1 MSIQRLPEEVVAQI
15 KSSTAIVS
23 LNGVVVELLKNSLD
37 ARASKIDAT
46 VDFARGSCTVED
58 NGLGIA
64 PAEFGE
70 DGGLGKLYCTSK
82 YHSDDPQLGRNGTF
96 LASLSAMS
104 LLTITSHHHAY
115 RSHNS
120 ISFHHSQ
127 LVERQ
132 VPSAAHS
139 YVHNM
144 HGTRVTARN
153 LFGNMPVRVKQRSMV
168 MDQRTEHQRLRDAL
182 KRDVAGLLL
191 SWQGA
196 VSLKIRDG
204 DNKTI
209 VNFNTSNA
217 VVGETHSAATGRPR
231 SAHLALLLRVLTQA
245 NYIAIDEWDSWVPAS
260 ASTSTLT
267 IKGAISIEPSPSK
280 FVQFISFGLR
290 PLSSEHGH
298 NELYDHINR
307 LFALSSFG
315 TVEDDVDVDEQEK
328 LRRQLDKRFKTDGY
342 TNRQLKA
349 RKGVDRYPKFH
360 LRISPRENRSS
371 SQPDDQFIENEAN
384 LQAITDIFSAMVTQ
398 WLSVHHFRPKNMR
411 KRPDPPRTASTPTSE
426 AEKEAHTPSE
436 KRRARTSTPTRPSS
450 GASRMKSVTTDTA
463 PTKRPVLVP
472 LDNASPRPH
481 RQAFAEWSRIKS
493 GKSNFFDGTCVSA
506 KETIHG
512 LFDKPTAS
520 GPRAINTQP
529 SSFEEQQEHAVF
541 DIAPI
546 PKGALDGTDDLTSTE
561 QENQDQTTIDTIS
574 DETVLWTD
582 PSTRKTYL
590 FNARTGCVMPSR
602 HTRPHTDPITSELHP
617 TQKTVRSLRQTAPK
631 PTTAESVRTPW
642 LDGLLHTWE
651 NPVFK
656 PSEKGIQQIS
666 LQDGLERELQH
677 PQRLNGSHF
686 YMEKVFSNAELSSA
700 KLSKEG
706 LRSAEVIS
714 QVDKKF
720 ILVRLKDFTAGS
732 EAGSTV
738 GILVLIDQH
747 AADERIQVEMLLAKL
762 CAPVAANSY
771 PGYQSVLGH
780 TSNVNFVN
788 LEKPLQFLIS
798 SQEHDHFVA
807 HAASFAAWGI
817 LYDIHATAP
826 TSGRASSSMR
836 DGFILS
842 VTTLP
847 PVISERCK
855 TDPQILITFLRSA
868 LWRYVESPLASQTI
882 SSEREASW
890 VKKISTCPP
899 GLIDMVNSRA
909 CRSAIMFNDEL
920 SREECIDLVSKLA
933 DCTFPF
939 MCAHG
944 RPSMVPIVDLS
955 TVGALIDESGFSR
968 RKIEGSGSSFVQAWK
983 KWKR

>member
-1 MSIQRLPEEVVAQI
+1 V
-15 KSSTAIVS
+15 
-23 LNGVVVELLKNSLD
+23 
-37 ARASKIDAT
+37 
-46 VDFARGSCTVED
+46 
-58 NGLGIA
+58 
-64 PAEFGE
+64 
-70 DGGLGKLYCTSK
+70 
-82 YHSDDPQLGRNGTF
+82 
-96 LASLSAMS
+96 
-104 LLTITSHHHAY
+104 
-115 RSHNS
+115 
-120 ISFHHSQ
+120 
-127 LVERQ
+127 
-132 VPSAAHS
+132 
-139 YVHNM
+139 
-144 HGTRVTARN
+144 
-153 LFGNMPVRVKQRSMV
+153 
-168 MDQRTEHQRLRDAL
+168 
-182 KRDVAGLLL
+182 
-191 SWQGA
+191 

-217 VVGETHSAATGRPR
+217 IVGETYSAASGRPR
-231 SAHLALLLRVLTQA
+231 SAHLALLFQVLTQA
-245 NYIAIDEWDSWVPAS
+245 NYVAIDEWDSWVPAS

-280 FVQFISFGLR
+280 LVQFISFGSR

-328 LRRQLDKRFKTDGY
+328 LRRQLDKRFKSDGY

-360 LRISPRENRSS
+360 LRISLRENSS
-371 SQPDDQFIENEAN
+371 SGQPEEQFIENEGN
-384 LQAITDIFSAMVTQ
+384 LQAVTDIFSAMVTQ
-398 WLSVHHFRPKNMR
+398 WLSVHHFRPRNMR
-411 KRPDPPRTASTPTSE
+411 KRQDPPRTVSTPTSE

-450 GASRMKSVTTDTA
+450 GAPRMKSVTTDTA
-463 PTKRPVLVP
+463 KTKRSVLVP
-472 LDNASPRPH
+472 LDNASRRPH

-493 GKSNFFDGTCVSA
+493 GKSSFFDGTSVSA
-506 KETIHG
+506 KESMHG
-512 LFDKPTAS
+512 RFNKHTAS
-520 GPRAINTQP
+520 DPRATGTQP
-529 SSFEEQQEHAVF
+529 SGFEKQQEHAGF

-546 PKGALDGTDDLTSTE
+546 PKGALDGTDDSTSTD
-561 QENQDQTTIDTIS
+561 QENQDQTTTDTIS

-590 FNARTGCVMPSR
+590 LNARTGCVMPYR
-602 HTRPHTDPITSELHP
+602 HTRPHTDPTAFELHP
-617 TQKTVRSLRQTAPK
+617 TQKTVRTSHQTAPK
-631 PTTAESVRTPW
+631 PATADPVRTSW
-642 LDGLLHTWE
+642 LDGLLHNWE

-666 LQDGLERELQH
+666 LQDGLEREQHH
-677 PQRLNGSHF
+677 PQRLNGSYF
-686 YMEKVFSNAELSSA
+686 DTEKAFSSAGLSSA
-700 KLSKEG
+700 RLSKEG

-720 ILVRLKDFTAGS
+720 ILVRLKDFTAGF
-732 EAGSTV
+732 EAGSIV
-738 GILVLIDQH
+738 GVLVLIDQH

-762 CAPVAANSY
+762 CAPVADNSY
-771 PGYQSVLGH
+771 SGYQSNLGH
-780 TSNVNFVN
+780 TSNVSFVS
-788 LEKPLQFLIS
+788 LEKPLQFLVS
-798 SQEHDHFVA
+798 TQEHSHFVT

-826 TSGRASSSMR
+826 TDGRASSTKR
-836 DGFILS
+836 DGFKLS

-847 PVISERCK
+847 PVISARCK
-855 TDPQILITFLRSA
+855 SDPQILITFLRSA
-868 LWRYVESPLASQTI
+868 LWRYVKSPLSSQTM
-882 SSEREASW
+882 SNERETNW
-890 VKKISTCPP
+890 VKKVSTCPP
-899 GLIDMVNSRA
+899 GLIDMINSRA

-933 DCTFPF
+933 DCIFPF

-955 TVGALIDESGFSR
+955 TVGALIDESGFSG
-968 RKIEGSGSSFVQAWK
+968 RKVEGSGSSFVQAWK